1 MPISI
6 VEAQD
11 GAKFNTIK
19 EDKMTEKEIIEFNV
33 EQSFTVHKP
42 IFKLVFKDKALQ
54 KKLEERDKLYFSSEE
69 DAIKE
74 VKAMCKKEKSY
85 LQMNLATIINEYH
98 AFRHITGIK

>member
-1 MPISI
+1 
-6 VEAQD
+6 
-11 GAKFNTIK
+11 
-19 EDKMTEKEIIEFNV
+19 MTEKEIIEFNV

-54 KKLEERDKLYFSSEE
+54 KKLIEERKKLYFSSEA
-69 DAIKE
+69 DAIEE
-74 VKAMCKKEKSY
+74 VKSICKKEQSY